1 MLSKLWATCEIWVK
15 FLSRNSKV
23 FEINTN
29 YLSCLVDNQA
39 YNLFV
44 CTLCPCLTSLLG
56 YLCGPVINSVFGRR
70 CRKVVSRGKEDTR
83 VWYWETMFSQMVS
96 ALLMFLDISSTILW
110 RCKLKSLQNGNL
122 KKRIIHLS
130 RNIIHMTYMTF
141 IFLKVFWIRTNTVNV
156 RGRNS
161 INILSKWTVGF

>member
-1 MLSKLWATCEIWVK
+1 MTITLHVNIQEKPQVDHPLLVGAVVDRNLS
-15 FLSRNSKV
+15 N
-23 FEINTN
+23 
-29 YLSCLVDNQA
+29 D
-39 YNLFV
+39 
-44 CTLCPCLTSLLG
+44 LLLL
-56 YLCGPVINSVFGRR
+56 LCGPVINSVFGRR

-156 RGRNS
+156 RGKNS
-161 INILSKWTVGF
+161 INILSIKKWTIGF